1 MLTPFIQLLVSLD
14 VNYQIFRFTT
24 FLSRISLKTFSV
36 RFCFYVRLLLRLL
49 QEVITLFLPAVCLPN
64 NF

>member
-1 MLTPFIQLLVSLD
+1 MLTPFIQLYVSLD

-36 RFCFYVRLLLRLL
+36 RFCFYVRLLRLL